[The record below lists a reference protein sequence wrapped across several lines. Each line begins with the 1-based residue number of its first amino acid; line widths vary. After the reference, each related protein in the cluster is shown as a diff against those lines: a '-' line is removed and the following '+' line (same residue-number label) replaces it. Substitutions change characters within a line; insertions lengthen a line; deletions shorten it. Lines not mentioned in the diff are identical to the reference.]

1 MEKDWC
7 LAIMIEDDRL
17 QEIIDMLNATVPDL
31 SIANQNNVVDLI
43 EELIS
48 LYNNAQDTITNI
60 RELT

>member
-1 MEKDWC
+1 
-7 LAIMIEDDRL
+7 MIEDDRL

-31 SIANQNNVVDLI
+31 SIADQNNVVDLI

-48 LYNNAQDTITNI
+48 LYNDAQDTITNI